1 VNKDEEH
8 HGFLFAHQKT
18 QC

>member
-8 HGFLFAHQKT
+8 HGLLFAHQKT